1 MTGTDETPVTPAELQ
16 TELRSLLQR
25 AHANGVDVRGGWDCL
40 NGDISPN
47 WDVVVTEV
55 RPTDEMSDKRLGHD

>member
-1 MTGTDETPVTPAELQ
+1 MTDSDETPVTPADLQ
-16 TELRSLLQR
+16 TELRSLLRQ

-40 NGDISPN
+40 NGELYPD

-55 RPTDEMSDKRLGHD
+55 RTTGEQ